1 MHLPVFL
8 IFMPAIGAPYY
19 GPLSVGDRPE
29 CFMDT
34 FRIIMDLDLDVH
46 LGTQKLKYSPK
57 CTFPSF

>member
-1 MHLPVFL
+1 
-8 IFMPAIGAPYY
+8 MPAIGAPYY

-46 LGTQKLKYSPK
+46 LGTR
-57 CTFPSF
+57 